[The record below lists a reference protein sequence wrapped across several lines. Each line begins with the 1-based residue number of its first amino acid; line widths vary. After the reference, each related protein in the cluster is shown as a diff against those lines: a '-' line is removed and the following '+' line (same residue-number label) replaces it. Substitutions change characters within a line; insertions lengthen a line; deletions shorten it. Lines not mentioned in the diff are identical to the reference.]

1 MATAAEL
8 IQTAGE
14 AREAFKA
21 AVATAADRWE
31 TASEGEDAEWTPRH
45 IAEHAIGAERRFAG
59 MMAEGV
65 GQSAPTPEELSLASA
80 EEAAAAFDASSE
92 AVGAVVQAVSE
103 ENIGAAASMPEG
115 APFDKTVAGVLN
127 LVTWHYQ
134 DHTGQISKV

>member
-45 IAEHAIGAERRFAG
+45 IAEHAIGAERAFAG
-59 MMAEGV
+59 RMAESV
-65 GQSAPTPEELSLASA
+65 GQSAPKPEALSLASA
-80 EEAAAAFDASSE
+80 AEAATAFDASSE
-92 AVGAVVQAVSE
+92 ACRAVFEAVSDD
-103 ENIGAAASMPEG
+103 NIGAAAQMPEE
-115 APFDKTVAGVLN
+115 APFDATVAGVLN
-127 LVTWHYQ
+127 LAIWHYQ
-134 DHTGQISKV
+134 DHTGQISKG